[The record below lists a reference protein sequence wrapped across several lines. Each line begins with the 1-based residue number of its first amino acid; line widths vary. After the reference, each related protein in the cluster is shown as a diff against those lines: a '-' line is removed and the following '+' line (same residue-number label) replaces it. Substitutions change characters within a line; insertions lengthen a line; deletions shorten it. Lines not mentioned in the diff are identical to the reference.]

1 MIILYHTDAKVV
13 ELINAD
19 AIEIGKHAHLSIAS
33 FIALLS
39 QEFPDE
45 ILVWCHLS
53 LKEQLNLSG
62 MEQLFHHKKLLF
74 SYNPFGSFYIDR
86 TIGYIDESP
95 FTNVNSNVTFPTW
108 QMSSWVGGVYLSVFL
123 ALKDEISSEKNFDYF
138 LCSVAKLAMPKG
150 LLCYSEPRLLKQQAH
165 TINPIKRNTFVLF
178 RFVKQHYKT
187 RWVFLLLLN
196 FLLYERKFPVFPM
209 LVSLFY
215 KNRNANTMNLDGIVV
230 QSSRV
235 FSTAETIDVIIPTIG
250 RSTYLYDVLKDFA
263 KQVKLPNQ
271 IIIVE
276 QNPLAGST
284 TELDYITSE
293 KWPFPIQH
301 FFTHQAGACNAR
313 NVALSH
319 IQSEWIFLADDDNRF
334 SPNLLVDVF
343 KLIQQFGSPVVTV
356 SYPQKNEIKKYFN
369 VIQWP
374 TFGAG
379 NSIIKRDFLEKVK
392 FNKALEFGYGED
404 GDFGMQLRNTGADI
418 LYLPEPEILHLKA
431 PVGGFRTKPI
441 LQWQN
446 DKIQPKPSPTIMLY
460 KILHTTIEQQLGYKT
475 ILFFKYYKLQ
485 KIKNPLQYYSNF
497 QKQWKRSVF
506 WATELN
512 KK

>member
-1 MIILYHTDAKVV
+1 VIVVYHQNNRITKVV
-13 ELINAD
+13 KAHNKSIIIDANA
-19 AIEIGKHAHLSIAS
+19 SIAAILMS
-33 FIALLS
+33 LAY
-39 QEFPDE
+39 QFPDE
-45 ILVWCHLS
+45 QIVWCN
-53 LKEQLNLSG
+53 QLLENNLNIDG
-62 MEQLFHHKKLLF
+62 ITTLFHHDKMML
-74 SYNPFGSFYIDR
+74 SYDISVTGFLGNR
-86 TIGYIDESP
+86 IGFVEESP
-95 FTNVNSNVTFPTW
+95 FINVNKEVTYPTW
-108 QMSSWVGGVYLSVFL
+108 QMSSSVGVIHASVL
-123 ALKDEISSEKNFDYF
+123 NALQDKMRRDIDFDYF
-138 LCSVAKLAMPKG
+138 LCSVAKLCMPKG

-209 LVSLFY
+209 LVSFFY

-235 FSTAETIDVIIPTIG
+235 FITAETIDVIIPTIG

-276 QNPLAGST
+276 QNSLAGST

-319 IQSEWIFLADDDNRF
+319 IQSEWIFLADDDIR
-334 SPNLLVDVF
+334 
-343 KLIQQFGSPVVTV
+343 
-356 SYPQKNEIKKYFN
+356 IK
-369 VIQWP
+369 
-374 TFGAG
+374 T
-379 NSIIKRDFLEKVK
+379 DFLEKALELICNSGAEATSFSCLKKEENKLLNTIVQWGSFGSGCSIVASKLIKYIK
-392 FNKALEFGYGED
+392 FNIGFEFGFGED
-404 GDFGMQLRNTGADI
+404 SDFGMQLRNQGCDV

-431 PVGGFRTKPI
+431 PVGGFRTKPV
-441 LQWQN
+441 LQWQ
-446 DKIQPKPSPTIMLY
+446 DDEIQPKPSPTIMLY

-485 KIKNPLQYYSNF
+485 KVKNPLQYYSNF

>member
-1 MIILYHTDAKVV
+1 MIVVYHQNNCTTKVV
-13 ELINAD
+13 KAHNESIIIDGNA
-19 AIEIGKHAHLSIAS
+19 SIAEILMS
-33 FIALLS
+33 LAY
-39 QEFPDE
+39 QFPDE
-45 ILVWCHLS
+45 QIIWCN
-53 LKEQLNLSG
+53 QLLENNLNIDG
-62 MEQLFHHKKLLF
+62 ITTLFHHDKMML
-74 SYNPFGSFYIDR
+74 SYDISATGFFGNR
-86 TIGYIDESP
+86 IGFVEESP
-95 FTNVNSNVTFPTW
+95 FININKEVTYPTW
-108 QMSSWVGGVYLSVFL
+108 QMSSSVGVIHASVL
-123 ALKDEISSEKNFDYF
+123 NALQDKMRRDIDFDYF
-138 LCSVAKLAMPKG
+138 LCSVAKLCMPKG
-150 LLCYSEPRLLKQQAH
+150 LLCYSEPKLLKQYSA
-165 TINPIKRNTFVLF
+165 IVNPAKKNTFILF

-215 KNRNANTMNLDGIVV
+215 KNRNANTMNFDGIVV

-276 QNPLAGST
+276 QNPLTGST

-301 FFTHQAGACNAR
+301 IFTHQAGACNAR
-313 NVALSH
+313 NLALSRT
-319 IQSEWIFLADDDNRF
+319 QSEWVFLADDDNRF

-343 KLIQQFGSPVVTV
+343 KLIKQFGSPVVTV

-392 FNKALEFGYGED
+392 FNMALEFGYGED
-404 GDFGMQLRNTGADI
+404 SDFGMQLRNTGADI
-418 LYLPEPEILHLKA
+418 LYLPEPQILHLKA

-497 QKQWKRSVF
+497 QKQWKRSIF

>member
-62 MEQLFHHKKLLF
+62 MEQLFHHKRLLF

-319 IQSEWIFLADDDNRF
+319 IQSEWIFLADDDIR
-334 SPNLLVDVF
+334 
-343 KLIQQFGSPVVTV
+343 
-356 SYPQKNEIKKYFN
+356 IK
-369 VIQWP
+369 
-374 TFGAG
+374 T
-379 NSIIKRDFLEKVK
+379 DFLEKALELICNSGAEATSFSCLKKEENKLLNTIVQWGSFGSGCSIVASKLIKYIK
-392 FNKALEFGYGED
+392 FNIGFEFGFGED
-404 GDFGMQLRNTGADI
+404 SDFGMQLRNQGCDV

-431 PVGGFRTKPI
+431 PVGGFRTKPV
-441 LQWQN
+441 LQWQ
-446 DKIQPKPSPTIMLY
+446 DDEIQPKPSPTIMLY
-460 KILHTTIEQQLGYKT
+460 QIRNNTKEQILGYKT

-485 KIKNPLQYYSNF
+485 KVKNPLQYYSNF

>member
-1 MIILYHTDAKVV
+1 MIVVYHLNSKIIEVVTADNQTIAFDFKGTIADGLY
-13 ELINAD
+13 
-19 AIEIGKHAHLSIAS
+19 
-33 FIALLS
+33 LLA
-39 QEFPDE
+39 QQFPNKK
-45 ILVWCHLS
+45 IIWCNS
-53 LKEQLNLSG
+53 AVKQQLNLEVIPALLHHNKMMLSYSASNFNFLDTRMG
-62 MEQLFHHKKLLF
+62 YVEESLF
-74 SYNPFGSFYIDR
+74 I
-86 TIGYIDESP
+86 
-95 FTNVNSNVTFPTW
+95 NVNRTVTYPTW
-108 QMSSWVGGVYLSVFL
+108 QMSSIVGVIHASVL
-123 ALKDEISSEKNFDYF
+123 NALQDKMRRAVDFDYF

-301 FFTHQAGACNAR
+301 IFTHQAGACNAR
-313 NVALSH
+313 NLALSH
-319 IQSEWIFLADDDNRF
+319 IQSEWIFLADDDIR
-334 SPNLLVDVF
+334 
-343 KLIQQFGSPVVTV
+343 
-356 SYPQKNEIKKYFN
+356 IK
-369 VIQWP
+369 
-374 TFGAG
+374 T
-379 NSIIKRDFLEKVK
+379 DFLEKALELICNSGAEATSFSCLKKEENKLLNTIVQWGSFGSGCSIVASKLIKYIK
-392 FNKALEFGYGED
+392 FNIGFEFGFGED
-404 GDFGMQLRNTGADI
+404 SDFGMQLRNQGCDV

-431 PVGGFRTKPI
+431 PVGGFRTKPV
-441 LQWQN
+441 LQWQ
-446 DKIQPKPSPTIMLY
+446 DDEIQPKPSPTIMLY
-460 KILHTTIEQQLGYKT
+460 QIRNNTKEQILGYKT

-485 KIKNPLQYYSNF
+485 KVKNLLQYYSNF